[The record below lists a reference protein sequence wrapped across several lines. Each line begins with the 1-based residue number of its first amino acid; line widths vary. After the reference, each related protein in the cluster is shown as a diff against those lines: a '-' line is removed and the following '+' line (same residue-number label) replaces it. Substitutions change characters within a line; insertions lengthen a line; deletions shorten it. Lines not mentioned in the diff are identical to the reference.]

1 MGFVDFFEHTISFM
15 HISKNYHMVV
25 TTFMIHKISM
35 SKLESRETFEN
46 PDSKI
51 IESFL
56 KKLESSK
63 NKEIISSNS

>member
-15 HISKNYHMVV
+15 HITKNYHMVV

>member
-1 MGFVDFFEHTISFM
+1 
-15 HISKNYHMVV
+15 MVV

>member
-1 MGFVDFFEHTISFM
+1 MSIFFEHTISFM